1 MSSPDQWLENAIIFG
16 VYPNGGGGGGGVT
29 ARQVQEFAFNY
40 EPATGANDAFVVN
53 LSPAVT
59 VLTDG
64 LIVSMSSGSLE
75 NDTDSPTLQINALP
89 PVDIVLWAGALA
101 PGDIEPGAS
110 YLFIYNE
117 AGNTFQLIN
126 PSISTA
132 NAFLTQ
138 SGFYNA
144 AIDAGAAN
152 AYVVTLNPTPLGSF
166 GIGFPIYMKVGAG
179 NTNTGA
185 STITVNGELADITL
199 NNGSALPAGAL
210 LSNAMAL
217 LLYNGGGWTLINPI
231 LAGATSFGWHG
242 VAGTS
247 QACSV
252 ENGYIALNGA
262 QTTFD
267 LPATAALGSVIAIQG
282 HSAGGWVVNA
292 NTGQT
297 IFGGSDVSTSGGS
310 VTSQAGSDNIYLLCV
325 VEDTEWRVT
334 SAYSQGLTYA

>member
-16 VYPNGGGGGGGVT
+16 VYPNGGGGGVGVT
-29 ARQVQEFAFNY
+29 PRQVQKFAFNY

-53 LSPAVT
+53 LSPPVT
-59 VLTDG
+59 VLTNG
-64 LIVSMSSGSLE
+64 LIVSMSSGSLQ
-75 NDTDSPTLQINALP
+75 NDTDSPTLQINALT
-89 PVDIVLWAGALA
+89 PVDIVLWAGAVA

-185 STITVNGELADITL
+185 STITVNGEAADITL

-231 LAGATSFGWHG
+231 LADATSFGWHG

-247 QACSV
+247 QACAV
-252 ENGYIALNGA
+252 NNGYIANNAG
-262 QTTFD
+262 QTTFTA
-267 LPATAALGSVIAIQG
+267 PAVAAVGDRIAIKG
-282 HSAGGWVVNA
+282 VGAAGWVMTA

-297 IFGGSDVSTSGGS
+297 IRLGDTVTASAGTM
-310 VTSQAGSDNIYLLCV
+310 TSQAGTDSFQMTCIAANTTWSVDFAI
-325 VEDTEWRVT
+325 
-334 SAYSQGLTYA
+334 SAGLDLV